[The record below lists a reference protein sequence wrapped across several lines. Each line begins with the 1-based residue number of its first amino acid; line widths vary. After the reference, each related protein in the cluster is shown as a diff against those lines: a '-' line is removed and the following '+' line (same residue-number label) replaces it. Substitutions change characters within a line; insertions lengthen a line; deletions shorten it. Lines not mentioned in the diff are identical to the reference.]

1 VWRAEEDQDRGGD
14 PAAEGH
20 VLPAHRQVT
29 QFSVFFP
36 CLFLTRQLFLTN
48 IYGSRPVYKNTGL
61 RLVENFVPRGEL

>member
-1 VWRAEEDQDRGGD
+1 
-14 PAAEGH
+14 
-20 VLPAHRQVT
+20 VT

-61 RLVENFVPRGEL
+61 RLVENFVPRGERDHPFVYPKG